1 MRRVIGER
9 RRQKGTRGGRRERER
24 NRGEGMWQ
32 ERKERTKNE
41 GAEEKETEKE
51 EGVEVVMVRRG
62 REEKEWDRRGKKRGG
77 GVGEISNEEEWSKK

>member
-1 MRRVIGER
+1 M
-9 RRQKGTRGGRRERER
+9 K
-24 NRGEGMWQ
+24 RGEGMWQ

-41 GAEEKETEKE
+41 GAEETEKE

-62 REEKEWDRRGKKRGG
+62 REEKDWDRRGKKGGG